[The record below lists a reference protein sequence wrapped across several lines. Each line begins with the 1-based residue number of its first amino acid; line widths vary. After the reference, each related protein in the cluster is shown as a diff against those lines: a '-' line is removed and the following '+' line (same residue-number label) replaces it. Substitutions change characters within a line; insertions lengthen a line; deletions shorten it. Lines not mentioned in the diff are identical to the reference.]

1 MRFRKIEKLVIYQS
15 PIWWAEY
22 ERNLGE
28 TLWYR
33 KNSNEGFLREFPLF
47 KHIMTDHEIT
57 LAQIAY
63 SEGEN
68 DDTNS

>member
-1 MRFRKIEKLVIYQS
+1 VIFRRVDRLHINQS

-22 ERNLGE
+22 ERWPGE
-28 TLWYR
+28 TVWRR
-33 KNSNEGFLREFPLF
+33 KNSNEGFLRAFPLF
-47 KHIMTDHEIT
+47 KDAMTDHEIT

-63 SEGEN
+63 SKGEN